1 MSLLRLPNMAYLSS
15 VLNSQRAIQ
24 VNIRIMRVFNQIRTA
39 IMGATDIL
47 KVDVVCFNI
56 LIFLVFLILTI

>member
-24 VNIRIMRVFNQIRTA
+24 VNIRIMCVFNQIRTV